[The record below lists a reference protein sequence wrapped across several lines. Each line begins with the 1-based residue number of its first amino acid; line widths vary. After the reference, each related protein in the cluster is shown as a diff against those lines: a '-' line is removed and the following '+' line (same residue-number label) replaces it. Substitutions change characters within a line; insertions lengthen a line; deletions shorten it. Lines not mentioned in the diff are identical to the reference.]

1 MSASAYDAVPY
12 ASHAFP
18 QSQPEQLAVMAT
30 LFGLDPAPPSGARV
44 LELGCSAGGNLIPLA
59 ARYPRARFLGID
71 YSKVQ
76 ADEGA
81 ARVRAL
87 GLDNIE
93 IRHQSIDAF
102 GREAGPWDYIVC
114 HGVYSWVPP
123 PVQEAILR
131 LCRDN
136 LAPHGVAYVSYNTY
150 PGWKMREVVRDT
162 MMFHVRGL
170 TDTREKLAQARAIVK
185 FMQETSDPGT
195 AFGKMLAEEAA
206 IVGRSQDFYLFHEH
220 LEANNR
226 PCYFREFVERAAAQG
241 LGYLGEASLADM
253 APQRLG
259 PRVFEAL
266 QDVAGRD
273 VVATEQYMD
282 FLRNR
287 SFRQTLL
294 VHAER
299 LPAVRRGLTPESPR
313 RFLLSFGLSPVAAAE
328 AGAEAGPSA
337 PVEFRDPGGR
347 QLRVAAP
354 LLKAFLLHLREA
366 YPRPVAH
373 ADALEAARST
383 VLAAGGAVEDADVA
397 ALEAAA
403 IRFVLEGFL
412 RLHVET
418 LDVGSASD
426 PTPLAFGPARH
437 AALRREDVVPTLR
450 HETVRLN
457 PVELRVLELLDGTRD
472 FAALKDVLVG
482 AAVRGEFT
490 VRQDD
495 RPVVDPAVLG
505 AAVDRLLSDSL
516 ARFARAA
523 LLAVPEPAAASA
535 ATPPNC

>member
-18 QSQPEQLAVMAT
+18 QTQPEQLAVMAT
-30 LFGLDPAPPSGARV
+30 LFGLEPVPPSRARV
-44 LELGCSAGGNLIPLA
+44 LELGCAAGGNLIPLA
-59 ARYPRARFLGID
+59 ARHPGAHCLGID

-87 GLDNIE
+87 GLGNVE
-93 IRHQSIDAF
+93 IRHESIDAF
-102 GREAGPWDYIVC
+102 RGDGRPWDYIIC

-123 PVQEAILR
+123 PMQEAILR

-136 LAPHGVAYVSYNTY
+136 LSPHGVAYVSYNTY
-150 PGWKMREVVRDT
+150 PGWKMREIVRDT

-170 TDTREKLAQARAIVK
+170 TGMREKVAQARAIVK
-185 FMQETSDPGT
+185 FMQETSDPST

-206 IVGRSQDFYLFHEH
+206 IVGKAQDFYLFHEH

-226 PCYFREFVERAAAQG
+226 PCYFREFVERAAGQG

-259 PRVFEAL
+259 PKVFEAL

-287 SFRQTLL
+287 AFRQTLL
-294 VHAER
+294 VRAER
-299 LPAVRRGLTPESPR
+299 LPALRRGLTPESPR
-313 RFLLSFGLSPVAAAE
+313 RFLLSFGLTPVVAADAAAE
-328 AGAEAGPSA
+328 ASA
-337 PVEFRDPGGR
+337 ALEFRDAGGR

-354 LLKAFLLHLREA
+354 LLKAFLLHLGGS
-366 YPRPVAH
+366 YPRPVPHGA
-373 ADALEAARST
+373 ALAAAR
-383 VLAAGGAVEDADVA
+383 AAVEADGGSVSDADVA
-397 ALEAAA
+397 SLEAAA

-412 RLHVET
+412 RLHLEPLVS
-418 LDVGSASD
+418 GSATD
-426 PTPLAFGPARH
+426 PAPLAFGPARQ

-457 PVELRVLELLDGTRD
+457 PVEIRVLELLDGERSR
-472 FAALKDVLVG
+472 AQLKDLLVS

-505 AAVDRLLSDSL
+505 AAVERLLADSL

-523 LLAVPEPAAASA
+523 LLAAPHAS

>member
-30 LFGLDPAPPSGARV
+30 LFGLEPALPSGARV
-44 LELGCSAGGNLIPLA
+44 LELGCSSGGNLIPLA
-59 ARYPRARFLGID
+59 ARHPGARFLGID

-87 GLDNIE
+87 GLDNVE

-102 GREAGPWDYIVC
+102 GRDGGPWDYIVC

-123 PVQEAILR
+123 PMQEVILR

-150 PGWKMREVVRDT
+150 PGWKMREIVRDT

-170 TDTREKLAQARAIVK
+170 TDTREKIAQARAIVK

-206 IVGRSQDFYLFHEH
+206 IVGRAQDFYLFHEH

-259 PRVFEAL
+259 PKVFDAL
-266 QDVAGRD
+266 QGIAGRD

-313 RFLLSFGLSPVAAAE
+313 RFLLSFGLAPVSAAGAVAPAAPDPAAAL
-328 AGAEAGPSA
+328 
-337 PVEFRDPGGR
+337 EFRDAGGR

-354 LLKAFLLHLREA
+354 LLKSFLLHVGGC
-366 YPRPVAH
+366 YPRPVPH
-373 ADALEAARST
+373 AEALAAARAA
-383 VLAAGGAVEDADVA
+383 VLAEGGSVTDADVA
-397 ALEAAA
+397 ALEGAV

-412 RLHVET
+412 RLHLEP
-418 LDVGSASD
+418 LNAGSAAD
-426 PTPLAFGPARH
+426 AMPLAFGPARQ

-457 PVELRVLELLDGTRD
+457 PVELRVLELLDGTRSRAQLQD
-472 FAALKDVLVG
+472 LLVG

-490 VRQDD
+490 VRQED

-505 AAVDRLLSDSL
+505 AAVTRLLADSL

-523 LLAVPEPAAASA
+523 LLVAPQPATA
-535 ATPPNC
+535 PNC